1 MLFESLNKIKWKTVF
16 NVMIYTTTTVFRS
29 SIMKNTEKMLRF
41 ITSTNASSATVK
53 LGKKSL
59 QEKLFFSKL
68 KSFGPFNE
76 KVVYDLSEPP
86 CKDDNARFK
95 RILLNLLSN

>member
-1 MLFESLNKIKWKTVF
+1 MLLESLNTKMKSKVVHCNDIYKSKVVF
-16 NVMIYTTTTVFRS
+16 IVMIYTTTTVLRS

-59 QEKLFFSKL
+59 QERIFFETLF
-68 KSFGPFNE
+68 
-76 KVVYDLSEPP
+76 
-86 CKDDNARFK
+86 CKF
-95 RILLNLLSN
+95 